1 MQSLSFKFLD
11 AYPLI
16 ILNTIFLFF
25 FPKVILKRHFIEK
38 KKSKQN
44 NNFMAKSLSLG
55 SSLKNAQKEN

>member
-16 ILNTIFLFF
+16 TLNTIFLYFF
-25 FPKVILKRHFIEK
+25 FSEMILKRHFIEK
-38 KKSKQN
+38 KKSEQN

-55 SSLKNAQKEN
+55 SSLKNA